1 MNIIDLR
8 KKLLQSSTDRRVYV
22 DRRKVPFPPGSP
34 EWIEFIKNNKPEGF
48 EEDRRKVNRRQTDT
62 EETKVTIDS
71 EKPYRRIFLTPGE
84 KKLLQD
90 IYLTDFD
97 DTGEADSE

>member
-22 DRRKVPFPPGSP
+22 DRRKVSYQFGSP
-34 EWIEFIKNNKPEGF
+34 EWKEYMKNNNLDCM
-48 EEDRRKVNRRQTDT
+48 EEERRKIIRREIDREATDKT
-62 EETKVTIDS
+62 TDS
-71 EKPYRRIFLTPGE
+71 EKPYRRIFLTPKE

-97 DTGEADSE
+97 DADHVD

>member
-8 KKLLQSSTDRRVYV
+8 KKLLQSSTERRVYS
-22 DRRKVPFPPGSP
+22 DRRKVPYQFGSS
-34 EWIEFIKNNKPEGF
+34 EWLEYMKNNQLECPEK
-48 EEDRRKVNRRQTDT
+48 DRRNTIRREADKTLSPTTDST
-62 EETKVTIDS
+62 DS
-71 EKPYRRIFLTPGE
+71 RKSYRRIYLTANE

-97 DTGEADSE
+97 QLDEE